1 MSLYGHDAPALYNT
15 GYSRNTPF
23 SIDNLLVQK
32 GEYPFKSESLLSSVA
47 PGFSYVPMPHYNPLN
62 AAYPGGEFL
71 LFLLVLFVLF
81 ILHII

>member
-1 MSLYGHDAPALYNT
+1 MSLYGHDSPALYNT

-62 AAYPGGEFL
+62 PTYPGG
-71 LFLLVLFVLF
+71 
-81 ILHII
+81 

>member
-71 LFLLVLFVLF
+71 LFLLVPFLLF
-81 ILHII
+81 I